1 MMDINTIHWF
11 PNHIADMR
19 DFQEIAKAYDY
30 LLMQAMDNMQKVFKN
45 QFLNTLD
52 EDGCAMH
59 EQILGIGA
67 NPVDTLEDRRRRI
80 RGYYASDLPYTE
92 NKLRQVLSAM
102 CEKNGFEMIVDEKKY
117 QVDIQ
122 IRLNSVNMVNNVRE
136 IARKMIPANMV
147 VNVNIIYNI
156 HQRFQ
161 IFTHADL
168 SKYTHEQLRSDK
180 IFQAQYNFHGSIGRM
195 RHSELAA
202 FTHQQI
208 FQDPNIGGKIV

>member
-67 NPVDTLEDRRRRI
+67 NPVDTLGAGSEGTMPVIFHTQKTSFVRYCLQCVRRM
-80 RGYYASDLPYTE
+80 DL
-92 NKLRQVLSAM
+92 R
-102 CEKNGFEMIVDEKKY
+102 
-117 QVDIQ
+117 
-122 IRLNSVNMVNNVRE
+122 
-136 IARKMIPANMV
+136 
-147 VNVNIIYNI
+147 
-156 HQRFQ
+156 
-161 IFTHADL
+161 
-168 SKYTHEQLRSDK
+168 
-180 IFQAQYNFHGSIGRM
+180 
-195 RHSELAA
+195 
-202 FTHQQI
+202 
-208 FQDPNIGGKIV
+208 